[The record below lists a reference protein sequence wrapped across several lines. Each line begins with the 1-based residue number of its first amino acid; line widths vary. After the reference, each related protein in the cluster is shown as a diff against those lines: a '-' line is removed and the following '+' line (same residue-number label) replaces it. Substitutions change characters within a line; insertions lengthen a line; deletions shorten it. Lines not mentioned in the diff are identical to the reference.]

1 MNNTRRQQCLHHR
14 HHRLLLLSVILGVTA
29 PLVGA
34 YRGTVPIFP
43 DLTAGR
49 KKAAAAAVRD
59 EGNQRQKVFAPK
71 ATIKATGLTK
81 TYDTPHIFFKDEHV
95 KALDDI
101 TADIHGPGSVA
112 LVGET
117 GAGKTSFMKCLA
129 GLEKSTTGDITVTGL
144 RKAVYVGR
152 DITSS
157 TGKTVRQLVRDQ
169 VATSLPGQIEQVSR
183 RRNVELTTNTI
194 LEALELHGCSR
205 TKDRD
210 LSGGEVYR
218 FALAMA
224 MAKASSSPTP
234 PVLLLDGFF
243 DKSDQRVRYGV
254 EFTLFDLQKKMG
266 VMLVFTARN
275 HQIVME
281 LAKQVVEITDGKITE
296 ISTHEKSRYA
306 RYVFECMRMD
316 IARQSYRPA
325 QNPARYLSLS

>member
-1 MNNTRRQQCLHHR
+1 MNSSSRRQQQCHR
-14 HHRLLLLSVILGVTA
+14 RLQLLLAIFGAAA
-29 PLVGA
+29 PLAGA

-43 DLTAGR
+43 DVAAGR
-49 KKAAAAAVRD
+49 KKAAAAAVRV
-59 EGNQRQKVFAPK
+59 EGNKRQAVFAPK
-71 ATIKATGLTK
+71 AVIKATGLSK

-129 GLEKSTTGDITVTGL
+129 GLETPTAGDITVTCL

-152 DITSS
+152 DLTGT
-157 TGKTVRQLVRDQ
+157 TGKSVRQLISEQ
-169 VATSLPGQIEQVSR
+169 VAASLPGKIEQSSR
-183 RRNVELTTNTI
+183 RRNVEMTTNTI
-194 LEALELHGCSR
+194 MGALDLHGCSR
-205 TKDRD
+205 TKDRE

-254 EFTLFDLQKKMG
+254 EFSLFDLQKKMG

-281 LAKQVVEITDGKITE
+281 LAKQVAEITDGKITE
-296 ISTHEKSRYA
+296 VSVHEKSRYA

-316 IARQSYRPA
+316 IARQSFRPA
-325 QNPARYLSLS
+325 QSPARFLSLS